1 MTKSLCHVLTRLNG
15 KISGGKFY
23 LTSRKF
29 ARTQSRNITTS
40 RESNER
46 DLVAIEGNHGIG
58 YNKV

>member
-1 MTKSLCHVLTRLNG
+1 MTKSLCRVLTRLNG

-29 ARTQSRNITTS
+29 ARNITTS
-40 RESNER
+40 RESNEH